1 MGQKVH
7 PYIIR
12 IGFAKTWQS
21 LWFTVKKREF
31 ASFLEE
37 DVRIRRLIKENYPK
51 GSIAK
56 IIIERVSPE
65 AVRIRVRTSRP
76 GIIIGRRGQDIER
89 VKSLIQEL
97 SRREVYVDVEEVTT
111 PAMDAQLIAESV
123 GFQIV
128 RRVNFRRA
136 MKRAISQALAEGC
149 EGIKVRCSGRLG
161 GLEIARSEVYKHGKV
176 PLQTFR
182 SDIDYG
188 YHVAKTTYGTI
199 GVKTW
204 VYRGEAPLGTYMK
217 RRQQSDQRQDQDSRG
232 RGPRSRGPR

>member
-7 PYIIR
+7 PYVLR
-12 IGFAKTWQS
+12 IGFAKTWKS
-21 LWFTVKKREF
+21 LWFSGKRREF

-37 DVRIRRLIKENYPK
+37 DVKIRDLIKRAYPK
-51 GSIAK
+51 GSITH

-65 AVRIRVRTSRP
+65 AIRIRVKTSRP

-89 VKSLIQEL
+89 VKSEIQEL
-97 SRREVYVDVEEVTT
+97 SGKEVYVDVEEVST
-111 PAMDAQLIAESV
+111 PAIEAQLISELV

-128 RRVNFRRA
+128 KRVNFRRA

-149 EGIKVRCSGRLG
+149 QGIKIRCSGRLG
-161 GLEIARSEVYKHGKV
+161 GLEIARSEVYKQGKI

-188 YHVAKTTYGTI
+188 YAVAKTTYGTI
-199 GVKTW
+199 GIKTW
-204 VYRGEAPLGTYMK
+204 VYRGEAQLGTYMRK
-217 RRQQSDQRQDQDSRG
+217 AEEAEQASRAQRPRG
-232 RGPRSRGPR
+232 RR

>member
-7 PYIIR
+7 PYILR

-21 LWFTVKKREF
+21 LWFSGKRREF
-31 ASFLEE
+31 AAFLEE
-37 DVRIRRLIKENYPK
+37 DVKTRELIKANYPK
-51 GSIAK
+51 GSIAR

-65 AVRIRVRTSRP
+65 SMRIRIKTSRP

-97 SRREVYVDVEEVTT
+97 SRKEIYVDVEEVAT
-111 PAMDAQLIAESV
+111 PTIEAQLIAELV

-128 RRVNFRRA
+128 KRVHFRRA
-136 MKRAISQALAEGC
+136 MKRAITQALAEGC
-149 EGIKVRCSGRLG
+149 EGIKIRCSGRLG
-161 GLEIARSEVYKHGKV
+161 GLEIARSEVYHQGKI

-188 YHVAKTTYGTI
+188 FALAKTTYGTI
-199 GVKTW
+199 GIKTW
-204 VYRGEAPLGTYMK
+204 VYRGEAHLGTYMK
-217 RRQQSDQRQDQDSRG
+217 RAQEAKQARGQQPQG
-232 RGPRSRGPR
+232 RRR